1 MRFFSNQ
8 ACEELRNQE
17 IEIMHLQKQI
27 MEWEAKIKQQQ
38 NLYETARTERTV
50 NSRKVLESQNEI
62 DEMKR
67 KFKLMNQLVE
77 QLKEEINSK
86 DIALIK
92 EHYDHQKVYTSKAFL
107 LVHHGVFCL
116 LSSHNIVFLPSSETR
131 FRILPNIYPDEHSK

>member
-1 MRFFSNQ
+1 
-8 ACEELRNQE
+8 
-17 IEIMHLQKQI
+17 

-92 EHYDHQKVYTSKAFL
+92 EHYDHQKVYTSKAS
-107 LVHHGVFCL
+107 LVIHHGVFCL
-116 LSSHNIVFLPSSETR
+116 LSSHNIVLLPLKLGST
-131 FRILPNIYPDEHSK
+131 FYPIYNLMSIQSQLHFSTK

>member
-1 MRFFSNQ
+1 MRIFSNQ

-17 IEIMHLQKQI
+17 IEIMDLQKQI

-107 LVHHGVFCL
+107 GVFCL
-116 LSSHNIVFLPSSETR
+116 LSSHNIVLLPSS
-131 FRILPNIYPDEHSK
+131 